1 MTVEVHFENK
11 LPIKRQKKA
20 LIGFLII
27 TSITI
32 ATIATVSFLFLGSKL
47 SDDDS
52 DSEDDPPKFPTIYIF
67 SQSNISK
74 DNPVGCTFELK
85 SPDSSQDIKPLNS
98 NITIRGETSATYPK
112 QGYRLEFL
120 EGKKKSV
127 LGMRDD
133 DDWLLFAT
141 YYDYTRIRVKL
152 SFEVWRSLF
161 PINPTAILPRSKYVN
176 LFVNGE
182 FKGLYLFAEKNDR
195 KLFGIEESTA
205 THDANSSAI
214 LQAKKRSNFTEYDQ
228 NDWEQDW
235 PNEDKGFYV
244 KEDILKPLI
253 NFTVNS
259 SNSEFF
265 DPINGIYSKFNKT
278 NLIDFFLFNFFIYH
292 EDFWNKNYF
301 IARNSNT
308 SLFYLIP
315 WDFDISF
322 GQNGT
327 TTYPATD
334 NNETDIR
341 LKNKLFDRLLN
352 NQTFREN
359 CSSRWK
365 ILRNQIWTNNSF
377 SNLISSIYN
386 QIKNYIIL
394 DLRIWDQIYDV
405 QTYIDNLNLWIVDRL
420 NFCDNLFEN
429 VFLVL

>member
-11 LPIKRQKKA
+11 LPMKRQKKA

-27 TSITI
+27 TSIAI
-32 ATIATVSFLFLGSKL
+32 ATIATISFLFLVPKHSE
-47 SDDDS
+47 DDS
-52 DSEDDPPKFPTIYIF
+52 DSDEDPPDFPTIYIINQ
-67 SQSNISK
+67 SQINK

-85 SPDSSQDIKPLNS
+85 SPDSSQDIKLLNS

-112 QGYRLEFL
+112 KGYRLEFL
-120 EGKKKSV
+120 EGKKKSI

-133 DDWLLFAT
+133 DDWLLFAS

-152 SFEVWRSLF
+152 SFEVWRKLL
-161 PINPTAILPRSKYVN
+161 PINPTAILPRSSYVN
-176 LFVNGE
+176 LYINGK
-182 FKGLYLFAEKNDR
+182 FKGLYLIAEKNDR
-195 KLFGIEESTA
+195 KLFGIDKTTA
-205 THDANSSAI
+205 TNDENSSVI

-235 PNEDKGFYV
+235 PNKFDVRNKTLEDL
-244 KEDILKPLI
+244 IL
-253 NFTVNS
+253 FVNNT
-259 SNSEFF
+259 SNSTFF

-308 SLFYLIP
+308 SKFYLIP

-327 TTYPATD
+327 TTYSASD

-352 NQTFREN
+352 NQTFRAN
-359 CSSRWK
+359 CSARWK
-365 ILRNQIWTNNSF
+365 ILRSQIWTNESF
-377 SNLISSIYN
+377 SNLISNIYN
-386 QIKNYIIL
+386 QIKSYIII
-394 DLRIWDQIYDV
+394 DLRIWNQNDNDV
-405 QTYIDNLNLWIVDRL
+405 QTYVNDLNLWIAERL
-420 NFCDNLFEN
+420 AFCDILFED
-429 VFLVL
+429 FSK